1 MNNETKRGKYTVHDL
16 VRISVLVAIMLLL
29 EVTGLGM
36 IKMPG
41 LEITLLMVPVIVGA
55 IVMGPASGAILGGVF
70 GCISFWECFGRSQ
83 FGAVLLGINPL
94 YTFLV
99 CVPTRILAGWLC
111 GVAFKGLNRLDKTN
125 LWSFGA
131 AGLIGALCNTVLF
144 MTTLCLCFYNTDYI
158 QGFVAALGSANAF
171 LFVIAFVGVNGLVEG
186 VVCLITGAAIAKAV
200 VYSRGQA
207 GRTQDQRIKREA
219 VRMLLALD
227 VGNTHVV
234 VGLMKGREVRR
245 SFRIATRRDNAVG
258 DYAVA
263 LSQLLEL
270 AEVNRWEVEQV
281 IISSVVPPVTRA
293 LQGAARLLTGKEP
306 LVVGGNVRCR
316 VPVRIKRPET
326 LGADLLTA
334 AVGALD
340 LYQPPLLLVDMGTAT
355 TVTVLDEQGAF
366 RGGAIL
372 PGANLALS
380 SLAGG
385 TALLPDIPLAVPDRA
400 IGDDTLTCM
409 QSGCVLGSAL
419 LLDGL
424 IDGWRPSLAER
435 HSGGHRRHRA
445 GDRAGVP
452 A

>member
-1 MNNETKRGKYTVHDL
+1 
-16 VRISVLVAIMLLL
+16 
-29 EVTGLGM
+29 
-36 IKMPG
+36 
-41 LEITLLMVPVIVGA
+41 
-55 IVMGPASGAILGGVF
+55 
-70 GCISFWECFGRSQ
+70 
-83 FGAVLLGINPL
+83 
-94 YTFLV
+94 
-99 CVPTRILAGWLC
+99 
-111 GVAFKGLNRLDKTN
+111 
-125 LWSFGA
+125 
-131 AGLIGALCNTVLF
+131 
-144 MTTLCLCFYNTDYI
+144 
-158 QGFVAALGSANAF
+158 
-171 LFVIAFVGVNGLVEG
+171 
-186 VVCLITGAAIAKAV
+186 
-200 VYSRGQA
+200 
-207 GRTQDQRIKREA
+207 
-219 VRMLLALD
+219 MLLALD

-234 VGLMKGREVRR
+234 VGLMEGREVRR

-270 AEVNRWEVEQV
+270 AEVDRQEVEQV

-340 LYQPPLLLVDMGTAT
+340 MYQPPLLLVDMGTAT

-366 RGGAIL
+366 RGGA
-372 PGANLALS
+372 NLALS

-385 TALLPDIPLAVPDRA
+385 TALLPDIPLAVPERA

-424 IDGWRPSLAER
+424 IDRMEAELGRKATVVATGGIAPVIAPACRHEMHMAADLILRGLAVLYEQNN
-435 HSGGHRRHRA
+435 
-445 GDRAGVP
+445 
-452 A
+452 

>member
-1 MNNETKRGKYTVHDL
+1 
-16 VRISVLVAIMLLL
+16 
-29 EVTGLGM
+29 
-36 IKMPG
+36 
-41 LEITLLMVPVIVGA
+41 
-55 IVMGPASGAILGGVF
+55 
-70 GCISFWECFGRSQ
+70 
-83 FGAVLLGINPL
+83 
-94 YTFLV
+94 
-99 CVPTRILAGWLC
+99 
-111 GVAFKGLNRLDKTN
+111 
-125 LWSFGA
+125 
-131 AGLIGALCNTVLF
+131 
-144 MTTLCLCFYNTDYI
+144 
-158 QGFVAALGSANAF
+158 
-171 LFVIAFVGVNGLVEG
+171 
-186 VVCLITGAAIAKAV
+186 
-200 VYSRGQA
+200 
-207 GRTQDQRIKREA
+207 
-219 VRMLLALD
+219 MLLALD

-234 VGLMKGREVRR
+234 VGLMEGREVRR
-245 SFRIATRRDNAVG
+245 NFRIATRRDNAVG

-270 AEVNRWEVEQV
+270 AEVDRQEVEQV

-340 LYQPPLLLVDMGTAT
+340 LVDMGTAT

-424 IDGWRPSLAER
+424 IDRMEAELGRKATVVATGGIAPVIAPACRHEMHMAADLILRGLAVLYEQNK
-435 HSGGHRRHRA
+435 
-445 GDRAGVP
+445 
-452 A
+452 

>member
-1 MNNETKRGKYTVHDL
+1 
-16 VRISVLVAIMLLL
+16 
-29 EVTGLGM
+29 
-36 IKMPG
+36 
-41 LEITLLMVPVIVGA
+41 
-55 IVMGPASGAILGGVF
+55 
-70 GCISFWECFGRSQ
+70 
-83 FGAVLLGINPL
+83 
-94 YTFLV
+94 
-99 CVPTRILAGWLC
+99 
-111 GVAFKGLNRLDKTN
+111 
-125 LWSFGA
+125 
-131 AGLIGALCNTVLF
+131 
-144 MTTLCLCFYNTDYI
+144 
-158 QGFVAALGSANAF
+158 
-171 LFVIAFVGVNGLVEG
+171 
-186 VVCLITGAAIAKAV
+186 
-200 VYSRGQA
+200 
-207 GRTQDQRIKREA
+207 
-219 VRMLLALD
+219 MLLALD

-234 VGLMKGREVRR
+234 VGLMEGREVRR
-245 SFRIATRRDNAVG
+245 NFRIATRRDNAVG

-270 AEVNRWEVEQV
+270 AEVDRQEVEQV

-340 LYQPPLLLVDMGTAT
+340 LYQPPLLLVDM
-355 TVTVLDEQGAF
+355 DEQGAF

-424 IDGWRPSLAER
+424 IDRMEAELGRKATVVATGGIAPVIAPACRHEMHMAADLILRGLAVLYEQNK
-435 HSGGHRRHRA
+435 
-445 GDRAGVP
+445 
-452 A
+452 

>member
-1 MNNETKRGKYTVHDL
+1 
-16 VRISVLVAIMLLL
+16 MLL
-29 EVTGLGM
+29 VVDIGNSNIVLGGYEGEHLLFVSRIRTDSRRTDVEYAVL
-36 IKMPG
+36 IK
-41 LEITLLMVPVIVGA
+41 E
-55 IVMGPASGAILGGVF
+55 ILGLYGYLPED
-70 GCISFWECFGRSQ
+70 ISG
-83 FGAVLLGINPL
+83 G
-94 YTFLV
+94 
-99 CVPTRILAGWLC
+99 
-111 GVAFKGLNRLDKTN
+111 
-125 LWSFGA
+125 
-131 AGLIGALCNTVLF
+131 
-144 MTTLCLCFYNTDYI
+144 
-158 QGFVAALGSANAF
+158 
-171 LFVIAFVGVNGLVEG
+171 
-186 VVCLITGAAIAKAV
+186 
-200 VYSRGQA
+200 
-207 GRTQDQRIKREA
+207 
-219 VRMLLALD
+219 
-227 VGNTHVV
+227 
-234 VGLMKGREVRR
+234 
-245 SFRIATRRDNAVG
+245 
-258 DYAVA
+258 
-263 LSQLLEL
+263 
-270 AEVNRWEVEQV
+270 

-385 TALLPDIPLAVPDRA
+385 TALLPDIPLAVPERA

-424 IDGWRPSLAER
+424 IDRMEAELGRKATVVATGGIAPVIAPACRHEMHMAADLILRGLAVLYEQNK
-435 HSGGHRRHRA
+435 
-445 GDRAGVP
+445 
-452 A
+452 

>member
-1 MNNETKRGKYTVHDL
+1 
-16 VRISVLVAIMLLL
+16 
-29 EVTGLGM
+29 
-36 IKMPG
+36 
-41 LEITLLMVPVIVGA
+41 
-55 IVMGPASGAILGGVF
+55 
-70 GCISFWECFGRSQ
+70 
-83 FGAVLLGINPL
+83 
-94 YTFLV
+94 
-99 CVPTRILAGWLC
+99 
-111 GVAFKGLNRLDKTN
+111 
-125 LWSFGA
+125 
-131 AGLIGALCNTVLF
+131 
-144 MTTLCLCFYNTDYI
+144 
-158 QGFVAALGSANAF
+158 
-171 LFVIAFVGVNGLVEG
+171 
-186 VVCLITGAAIAKAV
+186 
-200 VYSRGQA
+200 
-207 GRTQDQRIKREA
+207 
-219 VRMLLALD
+219 MLLALD

-234 VGLMKGREVRR
+234 VGLMEGREVRR

-270 AEVNRWEVEQV
+270 AEVDRQEVEQV

-326 LGADLLTA
+326 LGAALLTA
-334 AVGALD
+334 AVGA
-340 LYQPPLLLVDMGTAT
+340 LVDMGTAT

-424 IDGWRPSLAER
+424 IDRMEAELGRKATVVATGGIAPVIAPACRHEMHMAADLILRGLAVLYEQNK
-435 HSGGHRRHRA
+435 
-445 GDRAGVP
+445 
-452 A
+452 

>member
-1 MNNETKRGKYTVHDL
+1 
-16 VRISVLVAIMLLL
+16 
-29 EVTGLGM
+29 
-36 IKMPG
+36 
-41 LEITLLMVPVIVGA
+41 
-55 IVMGPASGAILGGVF
+55 
-70 GCISFWECFGRSQ
+70 
-83 FGAVLLGINPL
+83 
-94 YTFLV
+94 
-99 CVPTRILAGWLC
+99 
-111 GVAFKGLNRLDKTN
+111 
-125 LWSFGA
+125 
-131 AGLIGALCNTVLF
+131 
-144 MTTLCLCFYNTDYI
+144 
-158 QGFVAALGSANAF
+158 
-171 LFVIAFVGVNGLVEG
+171 
-186 VVCLITGAAIAKAV
+186 
-200 VYSRGQA
+200 
-207 GRTQDQRIKREA
+207 
-219 VRMLLALD
+219 MLLALD

-234 VGLMKGREVRR
+234 VGLMEGREVRR
-245 SFRIATRRDNAVG
+245 SFRIATRRDTAVG

-270 AEVNRWEVEQV
+270 AEVNRQEVEQV

-424 IDGWRPSLAER
+424 IDRMEAELGRKATVVATGGIAPVIAPACRHEMHMAADLILRGLAVLYEQNK
-435 HSGGHRRHRA
+435 
-445 GDRAGVP
+445 
-452 A
+452 

>member
-1 MNNETKRGKYTVHDL
+1 
-16 VRISVLVAIMLLL
+16 
-29 EVTGLGM
+29 
-36 IKMPG
+36 
-41 LEITLLMVPVIVGA
+41 
-55 IVMGPASGAILGGVF
+55 
-70 GCISFWECFGRSQ
+70 
-83 FGAVLLGINPL
+83 
-94 YTFLV
+94 
-99 CVPTRILAGWLC
+99 
-111 GVAFKGLNRLDKTN
+111 
-125 LWSFGA
+125 
-131 AGLIGALCNTVLF
+131 
-144 MTTLCLCFYNTDYI
+144 
-158 QGFVAALGSANAF
+158 
-171 LFVIAFVGVNGLVEG
+171 
-186 VVCLITGAAIAKAV
+186 
-200 VYSRGQA
+200 
-207 GRTQDQRIKREA
+207 
-219 VRMLLALD
+219 MLLALD

-234 VGLMKGREVRR
+234 VGLMEGREVRR
-245 SFRIATRRDNAVG
+245 NFRIATRRDNAVG

-270 AEVNRWEVEQV
+270 AEVDRQEVEQV

-340 LYQPPLLLVDMGTAT
+340 LYQPPLLL
-355 TVTVLDEQGAF
+355 
-366 RGGAIL
+366 AIL

-424 IDGWRPSLAER
+424 IDRMEAELGRKATVVATGGIAPVIAPACRHEMHMAADLILRGLAVLYEQNK
-435 HSGGHRRHRA
+435 
-445 GDRAGVP
+445 
-452 A
+452 